1 MDYLQKLS
9 ENKHLSSLPQNML
22 KNHIMTINSL
32 LKFYQFKFQGALDS
46 KINVALNLDAF

>member
-9 ENKHLSSLPQNML
+9 ENKHLSSLPQNVL
-22 KNHIMTINSL
+22 KNHMIINSL